1 MPSRLSLNA
10 PTASGRSRRTA
21 PLLRGPFARLWVVIL
36 LVSFAFHLVTASL
49 PFYAARLGADEAVV
63 GLLIG
68 LIAAAALVA
77 RPLAGLWID
86 AGAGA
91 TALVVGLLLYALCA
105 VGYWLAPSVGAL
117 LSFRALT
124 GVAVGL
130 YGTASQALGV
140 AFAPVERRAEALSL
154 HAAAI
159 SVAQG
164 LAPSLGVALAA
175 AMGFPAL
182 FIACAAVSTAGAILA
197 WPLRRVVARP
207 LAGAVRRIF
216 HRGVV
221 VPGLLLVALHV
232 TFGANVALLP
242 LHAGRRGLANPGL
255 VLATHALGLFVAQAV
270 AGRVSDRAGRTAVI
284 VPALGL
290 AAAGMW
296 TTALV
301 GGWALLL
308 AAALSGMGL
317 GAGQPSIVALAAD
330 LVREEERG
338 AALGTMGIFHEVG
351 IVAGAVGGGLV
362 ARLLGL
368 PAMFALV
375 GIVPAVAAALT
386 VRRGR

>member
-1 MPSRLSLNA
+1 MSMNA
-10 PTASGRSRRTA
+10 PTAPGRSRRAA
-21 PLLRGPFARLWVVIL
+21 PLLRGPFARLWAVIL

-49 PFYAARLGADEAVV
+49 PFYAARLGADEAVI

-91 TALVVGLLLYALCA
+91 TALVAGLLLYALCA
-105 VGYWLAPSVGAL
+105 LGYWLVPSVGAL
-117 LSFRALT
+117 LGFRALT

-130 YGTASQALGV
+130 YGTASQALTV
-140 AFAPVERRAEALSL
+140 ALAPMERRAEALSL

-164 LAPSLGVALAA
+164 FAPSIGVALAA
-175 AMGFPAL
+175 AAGFPAL
-182 FIACAAVSTAGAILA
+182 FVACAVVSTTGAILA
-197 WPLRRVVARP
+197 WPLRRMAARP
-207 LAGAVRRIF
+207 VAGAVRRIF

-221 VPGLLLVALHV
+221 APGLLLVALH
-232 TFGANVALLP
+232 VALLP

-284 VPALGL
+284 VPALAL

-301 GGWALLL
+301 GGGALLL
-308 AAALSGMGL
+308 AAALSGMAL

-338 AALGTMGIFHEVG
+338 AALGTMGIFHEIG

-362 ARLLGL
+362 GRVLGL
-368 PAMFALV
+368 PAMFALMGV
-375 GIVPAVAAALT
+375 VPAVAAMLT
-386 VRRGR
+386 LGRRR